1 MTTDRAP
8 SGFARFAARAPWRR
22 LPHPLRWL
30 TVALIG
36 GTFIAIGIVL
46 LVLPGPGIAF
56 IILGLAILAT
66 EFVWAETLL
75 HRVKDG
81 GKRGLELT
89 KSMMN
94 GRKKAAASP
103 PEH

>member
-1 MTTDRAP
+1 MTTDPAP

-30 TVALIG
+30 TLALIG

-56 IILGLAILAT
+56 IILGLAILAS

-103 PEH
+103 PEN